1 MECFAMIWIMAALWL
16 FFIGV
21 LFFLIKK
28 HKIILN
34 KEKIKLN
41 KKFQKEEERLVKNYE
56 ELEAKLAA
64 RAKGIQDNYAEKE
77 KWLKWDLDKLK
88 NDKETLD
95 RHICELKYFGQRQV
109 DEKIK
114 DYEQLRLTQINHS
127 LELEEKRKQELLQRQ
142 LDDFIA
148 SAAETKKS
156 VNEEIEEL
164 RSLLEDYKSK
174 RDLINQAI
182 VHEKEIHEQQ
192 DFYRIVLNESDK
204 EDIQLLNTIEMRLH
218 SREALY
224 KLIYDVFYKKPLN
237 DMINRVLQG
246 KEFCGIYRITNL
258 KTNEAYIGKSTN
270 IKTRWQNHCKTAIGL
285 DGMART
291 KIHSAMK
298 EYGID
303 NFSFEVLEK
312 CTKENYSEREKYW
325 INFYETNV
333 YGYNIQK

>member
-1 MECFAMIWIMAALWL
+1 MMWIMAALWL
-16 FFIGV
+16 ILIGI

-28 HKIILN
+28 HRIILN

-41 KKFQKEEERLVKNYE
+41 KKFQKEEERLIKDYE

-95 RHICELKYFGQRQV
+95 RHICELKDFGQRQV

-142 LDDFIA
+142 LDNFIA

>member
-1 MECFAMIWIMAALWL
+1 MMWIMAALWL
-16 FFIGV
+16 ILIGI

-28 HKIILN
+28 HRIILN

-41 KKFQKEEERLVKNYE
+41 KKFQKEEERLIKDYE

-95 RHICELKYFGQRQV
+95 RHICELKDFGQRQV

-164 RSLLEDYKSK
+164 KLLLEDYKSK

-204 EDIQLLNTIEMRLH
+204 GDIQLLNTIEMRLH

>member
-1 MECFAMIWIMAALWL
+1 MMWIMAALWL
-16 FFIGV
+16 ILIGI

-28 HKIILN
+28 HRIILN

-41 KKFQKEEERLVKNYE
+41 KKFQKEEERLIKDYE

-95 RHICELKYFGQRQV
+95 RHICELKDFGQRQV

-156 VNEEIEEL
+156 VNDEIEEL

-182 VHEKEIHEQQ
+182 VHEKEIREQQ

>member
-1 MECFAMIWIMAALWL
+1 MMWIMAALWL

-28 HKIILN
+28 HRIILN

-41 KKFQKEEERLVKNYE
+41 KKFQKEEERLIKDYE

-88 NDKETLD
+88 NEKETLD
-95 RHICELKYFGQRQV
+95 RHICELKDFGQRQV

-156 VNEEIEEL
+156 VNDEIEEL
-164 RSLLEDYKSK
+164 KLLLEDYKSK

>member
-1 MECFAMIWIMAALWL
+1 MMWIMAALWL
-16 FFIGV
+16 ILIGI

-28 HKIILN
+28 HRIILN

-41 KKFQKEEERLVKNYE
+41 KKFQKEEERLIKDYE

-95 RHICELKYFGQRQV
+95 RHICELKDFGQRQV

-164 RSLLEDYKSK
+164 KLLLEDYKSK
-174 RDLINQAI
+174 RDLINKAI

>member
-1 MECFAMIWIMAALWL
+1 MIWIMAALWL
-16 FFIGV
+16 ILIGI

-28 HKIILN
+28 HRIILN

-41 KKFQKEEERLVKNYE
+41 KKFQKEEERLIKDYE

-88 NDKETLD
+88 RDKETLD
-95 RHICELKYFGQRQV
+95 KHICELKDFGQRQV

-156 VNEEIEEL
+156 VNDEIEEL

>member
-1 MECFAMIWIMAALWL
+1 MMWIMAALWL
-16 FFIGV
+16 ILIGI

-28 HKIILN
+28 HRIILN

-41 KKFQKEEERLVKNYE
+41 KKFQKEEERLIKDYE

-95 RHICELKYFGQRQV
+95 RHICELKDFGQRQV

-156 VNEEIEEL
+156 VSDEIEEL

-182 VHEKEIHEQQ
+182 VHEKAIHEQQ

>member
-1 MECFAMIWIMAALWL
+1 MMWIMAALWL
-16 FFIGV
+16 ILIGI

-28 HKIILN
+28 HRIILN

-41 KKFQKEEERLVKNYE
+41 KKFQKEEERLIKDYE

-95 RHICELKYFGQRQV
+95 RHICELKDFGQRQV

-148 SAAETKKS
+148 SAAETKKL
-156 VNEEIEEL
+156 VNDEIEEL

>member
-1 MECFAMIWIMAALWL
+1 MIWIMATLWL
-16 FFIGV
+16 ILIGI

-28 HKIILN
+28 HRIILN

-41 KKFQKEEERLVKNYE
+41 KKFQKEEERLIKDYE

-88 NDKETLD
+88 RDKETLD
-95 RHICELKYFGQRQV
+95 KHICELKDFGQRQV

-182 VHEKEIHEQQ
+182 VHEKEIREQQ

>member
-1 MECFAMIWIMAALWL
+1 MMWIMAALWL
-16 FFIGV
+16 ILIGI

-28 HKIILN
+28 HRIILN
-34 KEKIKLN
+34 REKIKLN
-41 KKFQKEEERLVKNYE
+41 EKFQKEEERLVKNYE

-95 RHICELKYFGQRQV
+95 RHICELKDFGQRQV

-156 VNEEIEEL
+156 VNDEIEEL

-258 KTNEAYIGKSTN
+258 KTNESYIGKSTN

>member
-1 MECFAMIWIMAALWL
+1 M
-16 FFIGV
+16 
-21 LFFLIKK
+21 
-28 HKIILN
+28 
-34 KEKIKLN
+34 
-41 KKFQKEEERLVKNYE
+41 
-56 ELEAKLAA
+56 
-64 RAKGIQDNYAEKE
+64 
-77 KWLKWDLDKLK
+77 
-88 NDKETLD
+88 
-95 RHICELKYFGQRQV
+95 
-109 DEKIK
+109 
-114 DYEQLRLTQINHS
+114 
-127 LELEEKRKQELLQRQ
+127 EEKRKQELLQRQ

-156 VNEEIEEL
+156 VNDEIEEL

-192 DFYRIVLNESDK
+192 DFYRIVLSESDK
-204 EDIQLLNTIEMRLH
+204 EDIQILNTIEMRLH

-224 KLIYDVFYKKPLN
+224 KLIYDVFYKKPLD
-237 DMINRVLQG
+237 DMLNRVLEG

-258 KTNEAYIGKSTN
+258 KTNESYIGKSTN
-270 IKTRWQNHCKTAIGL
+270 IKNRFKQHIRTAIGL
-285 DGMART
+285 DGVART
-291 KIHSAMK
+291 KIHGAMK

>member
-1 MECFAMIWIMAALWL
+1 MMWIMAALWL
-16 FFIGV
+16 ILIGI

-28 HKIILN
+28 HRIILN

-41 KKFQKEEERLVKNYE
+41 KKFQKEEERLIKDYE

-95 RHICELKYFGQRQV
+95 RHICELKDFGQRQV

-156 VNEEIEEL
+156 VNDEIEEL
-164 RSLLEDYKSK
+164 KLLLEDYKSK

-285 DGMART
+285 DGIART

>member
-1 MECFAMIWIMAALWL
+1 MMWVMAALWL
-16 FFIGV
+16 ILIGI

-28 HKIILN
+28 HRIILN

-41 KKFQKEEERLVKNYE
+41 KKFQKEEERLIKDYE

-77 KWLKWDLDKLK
+77 KWLKWDLNKLK

-95 RHICELKYFGQRQV
+95 RHICELKDFGQRQV

-156 VNEEIEEL
+156 VNDEIEEL
-164 RSLLEDYKSK
+164 KLLLEDYKSK

-285 DGMART
+285 DGIART

>member
-1 MECFAMIWIMAALWL
+1 MWIMAALWL
-16 FFIGV
+16 ILIGI

-28 HKIILN
+28 HRIILN

-41 KKFQKEEERLVKNYE
+41 KKFQKEEERLIKDYE

-77 KWLKWDLDKLK
+77 KWLKWDLNKLK

-95 RHICELKYFGQRQV
+95 RHICELKDFGQRQV

-156 VNEEIEEL
+156 VNDEIEEL

>member
-1 MECFAMIWIMAALWL
+1 MMWIMAALWL
-16 FFIGV
+16 ILIGI

-28 HKIILN
+28 HRIILN

-41 KKFQKEEERLVKNYE
+41 KKFQKEEERLIKDYE

-95 RHICELKYFGQRQV
+95 RHICELKDFGQRQV

-224 KLIYDVFYKKPLN
+224 KLIYDVFYKKPLD
-237 DMINRVLQG
+237 DMLNRVLEG

-258 KTNEAYIGKSTN
+258 KTNESYIGKSTN
-270 IKTRWQNHCKTAIGL
+270 IKNRFKQHVRTAVGL
-285 DGMART
+285 DGVART

>member
-1 MECFAMIWIMAALWL
+1 MIWIMAALWL
-16 FFIGV
+16 ILIGI

-28 HKIILN
+28 HKVILN
-34 KEKIKLN
+34 REKIKLN
-41 KKFQKEEERLVKNYE
+41 KKFQKEEERLIKDYE

-77 KWLKWDLDKLK
+77 KWLKWDLNKLK

-95 RHICELKYFGQRQV
+95 RHICELKDFGQRQV

-148 SAAETKKS
+148 SAAETKKT

-174 RDLINQAI
+174 RNLINQAI

-224 KLIYDVFYKKPLN
+224 KLIYDIFYKKPLN

>member
-1 MECFAMIWIMAALWL
+1 MMWIMAALWL
-16 FFIGV
+16 ILIGI

-28 HKIILN
+28 HRIILN

-41 KKFQKEEERLVKNYE
+41 KKFQKEEERLIKDYE

-77 KWLKWDLDKLK
+77 KWLKWDLNKLK

-95 RHICELKYFGQRQV
+95 RHICELKDFGQRQV

-156 VNEEIEEL
+156 VNDEIEEL

-224 KLIYDVFYKKPLN
+224 KLIYDIFYKKPLN

>member
-1 MECFAMIWIMAALWL
+1 MWIMAALWL
-16 FFIGV
+16 ILIGI

-28 HKIILN
+28 HRIILN

-41 KKFQKEEERLVKNYE
+41 KKFQKEEERLIKDYE

-77 KWLKWDLDKLK
+77 KWLKWDLNKLK

-95 RHICELKYFGQRQV
+95 RHICELKDFGQRQV

>member
-1 MECFAMIWIMAALWL
+1 MIWIMAALWL
-16 FFIGV
+16 ILIGI

-28 HKIILN
+28 HRIILN

-41 KKFQKEEERLVKNYE
+41 KKFQKEEERLIKDYE

-95 RHICELKYFGQRQV
+95 RHICELKDFGQRQV

-156 VNEEIEEL
+156 VNDEIEEL

-182 VHEKEIHEQQ
+182 VHEKEIREQQ
-192 DFYRIVLNESDK
+192 DFYRIVLSESDK

-285 DGMART
+285 DGIART

>member
-1 MECFAMIWIMAALWL
+1 MVWIMAALWL
-16 FFIGV
+16 FFISI
-21 LFFLIKK
+21 LIFLIKK

-34 KEKIKLN
+34 KEEIKLN
-41 KKFQKEEERLVKNYE
+41 KKFQKKEERLIKDYE
-56 ELEAKLAA
+56 ELETKLAA
-64 RAKGIQDNYAEKE
+64 RAKEIQDNYAEKE
-77 KWLKWDLDKLK
+77 KCLKWDLDKLK

-95 RHICELKYFGQRQV
+95 KLICELKDFGQRQV

-127 LELEEKRKQELLQRQ
+127 LELEEKRNQELLQQQ
-142 LDDFIA
+142 LDKFIA
-148 SAAETKKS
+148 STAETKKLL
-156 VNEEIEEL
+156 VEEIEEL
-164 RSLLEDYKSK
+164 RSIVEDYKSK

-312 CTKENYSEREKYW
+312 CTKETYSEREKYW
-325 INFYETNV
+325 INFYETNI

>member
-1 MECFAMIWIMAALWL
+1 MIWIMAALWL

>member
-1 MECFAMIWIMAALWL
+1 MMWIMAALWL
-16 FFIGV
+16 ILIGI

-28 HKIILN
+28 HRIILN

-77 KWLKWDLDKLK
+77 KWLKWDLNKLK

-95 RHICELKYFGQRQV
+95 RHICELKDFGQRQV

-127 LELEEKRKQELLQRQ
+127 LELEEKRKQELLQQQ

-148 SAAETKKS
+148 SAAETKKL
-156 VNEEIEEL
+156 VNDEIEEL
-164 RSLLEDYKSK
+164 KLLLEDYKSK

>member
-1 MECFAMIWIMAALWL
+1 MMWIMAALWL
-16 FFIGV
+16 ILIGI

-28 HKIILN
+28 HRIILN

-41 KKFQKEEERLVKNYE
+41 KKFQKEEERLIKDYE

-95 RHICELKYFGQRQV
+95 RHICELKDFGQRQV

-224 KLIYDVFYKKPLN
+224 KLIYDVFYKKPLD
-237 DMINRVLQG
+237 DMLNRILEG
-246 KEFCGIYRITNL
+246 KEFCGVYRITNL
-258 KTNEAYIGKSTN
+258 KTNESYIGKSTN
-270 IKTRWQNHCKTAIGL
+270 IKNRFKQHIRTAIGL
-285 DGMART
+285 DGVART

>member
-1 MECFAMIWIMAALWL
+1 MMWIMAALWL
-16 FFIGV
+16 ILIGI

-28 HKIILN
+28 HRIILN

-41 KKFQKEEERLVKNYE
+41 KKFQKEEERLIKDYE

-95 RHICELKYFGQRQV
+95 RHICELKDFGQRQV

-142 LDDFIA
+142 LDNFIA

-156 VNEEIEEL
+156 VNDEIEEL

>member
-1 MECFAMIWIMAALWL
+1 MIWIMAALWL
-16 FFIGV
+16 ILIGI

-28 HKIILN
+28 HRIILN

-41 KKFQKEEERLVKNYE
+41 KKFQKEEERLIKDYE

-95 RHICELKYFGQRQV
+95 RHICELKDFGQRQV

-224 KLIYDVFYKKPLN
+224 KLIYDVFYKKPLD
-237 DMINRVLQG
+237 DMLNRVLEG

-258 KTNEAYIGKSTN
+258 KTNESYIGKSTN
-270 IKTRWQNHCKTAIGL
+270 IKNRFKQHVRTAVGL
-285 DGMART
+285 DGVART

-303 NFSFEVLEK
+303 NFSFEVIEK

>member
-1 MECFAMIWIMAALWL
+1 MMWIMAALWL
-16 FFIGV
+16 ILIGI

-28 HKIILN
+28 HRIILN

-41 KKFQKEEERLVKNYE
+41 KKFQKEEERLIKDYE

-95 RHICELKYFGQRQV
+95 RHICELKDFGQRQV

-127 LELEEKRKQELLQRQ
+127 LELEEQRKRELLQRQ

-156 VNEEIEEL
+156 VNDEIEEL

-270 IKTRWQNHCKTAIGL
+270 VKTRWQNHCKTAIGL

>member
-1 MECFAMIWIMAALWL
+1 MMWIMAALWL
-16 FFIGV
+16 ILIGI

-28 HKIILN
+28 HKVILN
-34 KEKIKLN
+34 REKIKLN
-41 KKFQKEEERLVKNYE
+41 KKFQKEEERLIKDYE

-88 NDKETLD
+88 RDKETLD
-95 RHICELKYFGQRQV
+95 KHICELKDFGQRQV

>member
-1 MECFAMIWIMAALWL
+1 MMWIMAALWL
-16 FFIGV
+16 ILIGI

-28 HKIILN
+28 HRIILN

-41 KKFQKEEERLVKNYE
+41 RKFQKEEERLIKDYE

-95 RHICELKYFGQRQV
+95 RHICELKDFGQRQV

>member
-1 MECFAMIWIMAALWL
+1 MMWIMAALWL
-16 FFIGV
+16 ILIGI

-28 HKIILN
+28 HRIILN

-41 KKFQKEEERLVKNYE
+41 KKFQKEEERLIKDYE

-95 RHICELKYFGQRQV
+95 RHICELKDFGQRQV

-156 VNEEIEEL
+156 VNDEIEEL
-164 RSLLEDYKSK
+164 KLLLEDYKSK

-182 VHEKEIHEQQ
+182 VHEKEIREQQ

>member
-1 MECFAMIWIMAALWL
+1 MMWIMAALWL
-16 FFIGV
+16 ILIGI

-28 HKIILN
+28 HRIILN

-41 KKFQKEEERLVKNYE
+41 KKFQKEEERLIKNYE

-95 RHICELKYFGQRQV
+95 RHICELKDFGQRQV

>member
-1 MECFAMIWIMAALWL
+1 MMWIMAALWL
-16 FFIGV
+16 ILIGI

-28 HKIILN
+28 HRIILN

-41 KKFQKEEERLVKNYE
+41 KKFQKEEERLIKDYE

-95 RHICELKYFGQRQV
+95 RHICELKDFGQRQV

-114 DYEQLRLTQINHS
+114 DYEQLKLTQINHS

-142 LDDFIA
+142 LDEFIE

-164 RSLLEDYKSK
+164 KSLLEDYKSK
-174 RDLINQAI
+174 RDLINEAI
-182 VHEKEIHEQQ
+182 VHEKEIREQQ
-192 DFYRIVLNESDK
+192 DFYRIVLSESDK
-204 EDIQLLNTIEMRLH
+204 EDIQILNTIEMRLH

-224 KLIYDVFYKKPLN
+224 KLIYDVFYKKPLD
-237 DMINRVLQG
+237 DMLNRVLEG

-258 KTNEAYIGKSTN
+258 KTNESYIGKSTN
-270 IKTRWQNHCKTAIGL
+270 IKNRFKQHIRTAIGL
-285 DGMART
+285 DGVART

-312 CTKENYSEREKYW
+312 CTKETYSEREKYW

>member
-1 MECFAMIWIMAALWL
+1 MMWIMAALWL
-16 FFIGV
+16 ILIGI

-28 HKIILN
+28 HKVILN

-41 KKFQKEEERLVKNYE
+41 KKFQKEEERLIKDYE

-95 RHICELKYFGQRQV
+95 RHICELKDFGQRQV

>member
-1 MECFAMIWIMAALWL
+1 MMWIMAALWL
-16 FFIGV
+16 ILIGI

-28 HKIILN
+28 HRIILN

-41 KKFQKEEERLVKNYE
+41 KKFQKEEERLIKDYE

-77 KWLKWDLDKLK
+77 KWLKWDLNKLK

-95 RHICELKYFGQRQV
+95 RHICELKDFGQRQV

-182 VHEKEIHEQQ
+182 VHEKEIREQQ

>member
-1 MECFAMIWIMAALWL
+1 MMWIMAALWL
-16 FFIGV
+16 ILIGI

-28 HKIILN
+28 HRIILN

-41 KKFQKEEERLVKNYE
+41 KKFQKEEERLIKDYE

-95 RHICELKYFGQRQV
+95 RHICELKDFGQRQV

-156 VNEEIEEL
+156 VNDEIEEL

-224 KLIYDVFYKKPLN
+224 KLIYDVFYKKPLD
-237 DMINRVLQG
+237 DMLNRVLEG

-258 KTNEAYIGKSTN
+258 KTNESYIGKSTN
-270 IKTRWQNHCKTAIGL
+270 IKNRFKQHVRTAVGL
-285 DGMART
+285 DGVART

>member
-1 MECFAMIWIMAALWL
+1 MMWIMAALWL
-16 FFIGV
+16 ILIGI

-28 HKIILN
+28 HKLILN
-34 KEKIKLN
+34 REKIKLN
-41 KKFQKEEERLVKNYE
+41 KKFQKEEERLIKDYE

-95 RHICELKYFGQRQV
+95 RHICELKDFGQRQV
-109 DEKIK
+109 DEKSK

-312 CTKENYSEREKYW
+312 CTKETYSEREKYW

>member
-1 MECFAMIWIMAALWL
+1 MIWVMAALWL
-16 FFIGV
+16 FFIGI
-21 LFFLIKK
+21 LIFLIKK

-34 KEKIKLN
+34 REKIKLN
-41 KKFQKEEERLVKNYE
+41 KNFQKEEERLIKDYE

-64 RAKGIQDNYAEKE
+64 RAKGIRDNYAEKE

-95 RHICELKYFGQRQV
+95 KHISELKDFGQRQV

-114 DYEQLRLTQINHS
+114 DYEQLRLTQVNHS

-142 LDDFIA
+142 LDEFIA

-156 VNEEIEEL
+156 INEEIEGL
-164 RSLLEDYKSK
+164 RLLLEDYKSK

-182 VHEKEIHEQQ
+182 VHEREIHEQQ

-224 KLIYDVFYKKPLN
+224 KLLYDVFYKKPLN

-312 CTKENYSEREKYW
+312 CTKEIYSEREKYW

>member
-1 MECFAMIWIMAALWL
+1 MMWIMAALWL

-28 HKIILN
+28 HRIILN

-41 KKFQKEEERLVKNYE
+41 KKFQKEEERLIKDYE

-88 NDKETLD
+88 NEKETLD
-95 RHICELKYFGQRQV
+95 RHICELKDFGQRQV

-156 VNEEIEEL
+156 VNDEIEEL
-164 RSLLEDYKSK
+164 KLLLEDYESK

>member
-1 MECFAMIWIMAALWL
+1 MMWIMAALWL
-16 FFIGV
+16 ILIGI

-28 HKIILN
+28 HRIILN

-95 RHICELKYFGQRQV
+95 RHICELKDFGQRQV

>member
-1 MECFAMIWIMAALWL
+1 MVWIMATLWL
-16 FFIGV
+16 FFIGI
-21 LFFLIKK
+21 LIFLIKK
-28 HKIILN
+28 HKLILN
-34 KEKIKLN
+34 REKIKLN
-41 KKFQKEEERLVKNYE
+41 KIFQKEEERLVKNYE

-64 RAKGIQDNYAEKE
+64 RAKGIQDSYAEKE

-88 NDKETLD
+88 NEKETLD
-95 RHICELKYFGQRQV
+95 RHICELKDFGQRQV

-148 SAAETKKS
+148 SAAETKKL

-312 CTKENYSEREKYW
+312 CTKEIYSEREKYW

>member
-1 MECFAMIWIMAALWL
+1 MMWIMAALWL
-16 FFIGV
+16 ILIGI

-28 HKIILN
+28 HRIILN
-34 KEKIKLN
+34 REKIKLN
-41 KKFQKEEERLVKNYE
+41 KKFQKEEERLIKDYE

-64 RAKGIQDNYAEKE
+64 RAKGIQDNYVEKE

-95 RHICELKYFGQRQV
+95 RHICELKDFGQRQV

-224 KLIYDVFYKKPLN
+224 KLIYDIFYKKPLN